1 MPSYDYTCKDKHVY
15 TENRS
20 IHEDQK
26 VFNCPECGAELKR
39 IFESTPVTFA
49 ADGFYAKERRKE
61 FGL

>member
-1 MPSYDYTCKDKHVY
+1 MPSYDYTCEDDHVY

-26 VFNCPECGAELKR
+26 VFNCPECGKSLNR
-39 IFESTPVTFA
+39 IYTAIPATFQGE
-49 ADGFYAKERRKE
+49 GFYAAQRKKE